1 MNKNSKKWLY
11 EFSSEEIIKN
21 EDGTQTSNLRK
32 FGILKPN
39 RRVKEDGEL
48 FFASETSRF
57 AKAGVLPRAAWNTI
71 LSNGGGS
78 ISDQEREQYGSLLIE
93 FRDASFELQSI
104 LLKIDSEKTEDEKLR
119 SDELFKKLDAVRK
132 QIQSFESEQIEI
144 FENTAESKA
153 RNRTILW
160 WVLNLGY
167 EFKGDSEAI
176 QILDG
181 ESFNER
187 LDSYDLIYEDET
199 ANEFILSVIKRL
211 TYLVTLWY
219 LGRANDDEDFK
230 VFDKSFIKE
239 NKSEPQKDDKEE
251 VKEDSKNES

>member
-1 MNKNSKKWLY
+1 M
-11 EFSSEEIIKN
+11 
-21 EDGTQTSNLRK
+21 
-32 FGILKPN
+32 
-39 RRVKEDGEL
+39 
-48 FFASETSRF
+48 SR
-57 AKAGVLPRAAWNTI
+57 I
-71 LSNGGGS
+71 
-78 ISDQEREQYGSLLIE
+78 
-93 FRDASFELQSI
+93 
-104 LLKIDSEKTEDEKLR
+104 
-119 SDELFKKLDAVRK
+119 RK

-167 EFKGDSEAI
+167 EFKGDSEAV

-239 NKSEPQKDDKEE
+239 NKLEPQKDDKEE